1 MSRLKLAI
9 LPTFL
14 FLCLILGGSSRG
26 VVANMVLQ
34 VTATLI
40 LAWALLSGDPPA
52 MTSAARRLLL
62 IVAAV
67 GLLFVVQLLPLPP
80 AMWTALPGRDF
91 LVRGY
96 ALLGMPQPWM
106 PLSLSPYDTMASALT
121 LLPPLAL
128 FLAMLRLRSWRA
140 EHMFLGLL
148 GGTGVSILL
157 GILQVRSGVGWYFYD
172 ITNRGVA
179 VGAFANANH
188 FATLLLIAIPVFCA
202 VAVDRWREWEG
213 VESRPLAV
221 VVSAVGLA
229 FLLAGILM
237 CRSAAFL
244 LLGPPVVAATV
255 LMAFRLK
262 PKRMGQGLV
271 AVALLVVLAG
281 SALVFAGD
289 RIPGWGTSASVET
302 RKQYWATS
310 VDAAQGQALTGW
322 GFGAFQ
328 QAYRRYEDASAVDR
342 FYVNH
347 AHNDYAEIAVEGGI
361 PALLLVLVFL
371 GWWVAQSWSA
381 WKSPGAMLVQKAAS
395 IASAAIL
402 MHSFFDFP
410 LRTAAISAC
419 LAVCLALLAGAR
431 GAAKL
436 REEDRPRHA
445 TL

>member
-1 MSRLKLAI
+1 
-9 LPTFL
+9 
-14 FLCLILGGSSRG
+14 
-26 VVANMVLQ
+26 
-34 VTATLI
+34 
-40 LAWALLSGDPPA
+40 
-52 MTSAARRLLL
+52 
-62 IVAAV
+62 
-67 GLLFVVQLLPLPP
+67 
-80 AMWTALPGRDF
+80 MWTALPGRDF

-106 PLSLSPYDTMASALT
+106 PLSLSPYDTLASALT

-128 FLAMLRLRSWRA
+128 LLAMLRLRSWRA
-140 EHMFLGLL
+140 EQMFLGLL
-148 GGTGVSILL
+148 AGTGVSILL

-381 WKSPGAMLVQKAAS
+381 WKSPGTMLAQKAAS
-395 IASAAIL
+395 IASAAML

-431 GAAKL
+431 GATKL
-436 REEDRPRHA
+436 REEYRPRHA